1 MALEIFKL
9 VGSIFVDTDQA
20 SRSIQKVDKNVEG
33 VGKTL
38 ISGVG
43 TIAKW
48 GTAVIATAGAVSTA
62 AAAAV
67 GALTKSAVENYAE
80 YEQLVGGIETL
91 FGAGGQA
98 IEEYAKSVGKSV
110 EECSEEYEKLM
121 LAQDTMMAQAKSA
134 YKSAGMSMNE
144 YMDTATSFA
153 AALTSS
159 CQSTLEAAEMTDLAI
174 SDMSDNANKMGTSME
189 SIKNAYQGFA
199 KQNYTMLDN
208 LKLGYGGTKSEMERL
223 IEDANRLREAQG
235 LNADLTI
242 ENYSDVISAIHEVQV
257 EMGIYGTTAKEA
269 ATTINGSIGMMKASW
284 KNFLTGMADGKQD
297 FRTLANELVDS
308 AITVV
313 NNVVPRFI
321 ETVPRVV
328 KGLEEIVA
336 NITPKIVPLIND
348 LLPPLLTGAA
358 NLIVEVSRNIPDFL
372 STLAVALRTSMGSL
386 MDNVLGIFAPSVKEN
401 FEKAFTFDFA
411 KYIEDGANRLQK
423 IWDSM
428 IQPIIDFAMEYYN
441 FFKENLDT
449 VFSLYAD
456 EFGIMSEF
464 IDLYWTTTVEPI
476 LDALKRML
484 ESTFNLVLENMP
496 FMLEQTRKAMDGI
509 KDCWDKIQPAMLTFT
524 KTLQEQVLP
533 AIILVF
539 EKILLPVAE
548 KTIVWLAVFISE
560 TLIPTFAGLCEF
572 LSGVFTGDFEMA
584 LNGIF
589 EMSNVVLGD
598 ILNLFITIFNQ
609 AAENVKTSI
618 EKIKS
623 FLDFEWS
630 LPELKMPH
638 FKMDGEFSLTPP
650 SVPTISVDWYKKA
663 MDNPIIM
670 DKPTAF
676 GINSDGQIMA
686 GGEAG
691 REIVSG
697 ANTLMSMISEATA
710 KNNQEMLS
718 ALYLILQEL
727 KEMNEELP
735 ERLRDA
741 IDDMALKISNRE
753 FARLVKAVN

>member
-1 MALEIFKL
+1 MAIEIFKL
-9 VGSIFVDTDQA
+9 VGSVFVDTDAANKSLKKTDKQA
-20 SRSIQKVDKNVEG
+20 VD

-38 ISGVG
+38 VKGIG
-43 TIAKW
+43 TVAKW
-48 GTAVIATAGAVSTA
+48 GTAIVAATGAATTA
-62 AAAAV
+62 VAAFAAKTAETADHIDKMSQKLGISRQAYQELDFILSQSGTSV
-67 GALTKSAVENYAE
+67 DGLKSGMKKLTDVLANAKNATEDTTLAE
-80 YEQLVGGIETL
+80 MELNEMLESGEIT
-91 FGAGGQA
+91 
-98 IEEYAKSVGKSV
+98 IEEY
-110 EECSEEYEKLM
+110 
-121 LAQDTMMAQAKSA
+121 
-134 YKSAGMSMNE
+134 NE
-144 YMDTATSFA
+144 QYDS
-153 AALTSS
+153 L
-159 CQSTLEAAEMTDLAI
+159 
-174 SDMSDNANKMGTSME
+174 
-189 SIKNAYQGFA
+189 
-199 KQNYTMLDN
+199 
-208 LKLGYGGTKSEMERL
+208 
-223 IEDANRLREAQG
+223 
-235 LNADLTI
+235 
-242 ENYSDVISAIHEVQV
+242 
-257 EMGIYGTTAKEA
+257 
-269 ATTINGSIGMMKASW
+269 INGSKKACEAFDKLGISMDEVNSMSTEDALFAVIQKLQEMPDDATRAALATDLLGKSAQELAPLLNSGVGSIEEMKKQAHELGLVMSDEVIDNGVNLTDSLDQTKRALKGIVTMVGSLFMPIVEKASDAMQIGL
-284 KNFLTGMADGKQD
+284 KHISGFLSDK
-297 FRTLANELVDS
+297 VPK
-308 AITVV
+308 ITKFITS
-313 NNVVPRFI
+313 FI
-321 ETVPRVV
+321 EGVTSSTNTF
-328 KGLEEIVA
+328 EEA
-336 NITPKIVPLIND
+336 
-348 LLPPLLTGAA
+348 G
-358 NLIVEVSRNIPDFL
+358 
-372 STLAVALRTSMGSL
+372 
-386 MDNVLGIFAPSVKEN
+386 
-401 FEKAFTFDFA
+401 
-411 KYIEDGANRLQK
+411 NRYKK
-423 IWDSM
+423 IWDSL
-428 IQPIIDFAMEYYN
+428 IQPIIDFAIGYYN

-464 IDLYWTTTVEPI
+464 LDMYWTTTVEPI

-509 KDCWDKIQPAMLTFT
+509 KDCWDKIQPAMLTFA

-697 ANTLMSMISEATA
+697 ASTLMSMISEATA
-710 KNNQEMLS
+710 KNNEEMVS
-718 ALYLILQEL
+718 ALYLILQAL
-727 KEMNEELP
+727 QEMNEELP

-741 IDDMALKISNRE
+741 IEDTSLKISNRE